1 MRLFARF
8 FLILLTFAMLPVG
21 AMGVWMLTQ
30 RQQLADNA
38 RALHTRMAVLAAD
51 VAERTAEQLNRALVV
66 VEDVDRARGNAKLE
80 ESALRKAAAADP
92 SVALIA
98 LLDEG
103 GKELLRFADP
113 DFFRGDELAD
123 RSRDEAFVER
133 KRMNRLMLGSPFVVD
148 GVAMLPAA
156 HPLVDG
162 RTVYLAY
169 SLRGL
174 GRRLAKLSK
183 GAVGR
188 GRLLFVDAS
197 GRPVPG
203 LGDEPPSKD
212 WTLAGKD
219 AEGWLDDVPGE
230 DGPLIAAYALAPA
243 SGLRAVSLQSR
254 REAYA
259 SSEMAA
265 ARATAFFVAIC
276 LLVAA
281 GAYGVSAKLLQP
293 VTALISAAERV
304 ARGDFQRP
312 VPALGWGELDSLGAT
327 FNAMTAKVK
336 SIQDMQI
343 DRIMEEKA
351 KIDALVRNIPEGV
364 LLAAFDGTVLYVNAT
379 AAKLLGIRA
388 PERPGKVGD
397 AVKSSELREL
407 LAVVQSRAK
416 RVASAVVALAPP
428 EGGEP
433 VYFASRALTVV
444 KEKKEVGILLLL
456 RDVTVERELERMK
469 EEFFHAIVHDLRGPI
484 TVIDGI
490 VHFMKRMQNLG
501 EKEKTYV
508 ELAEQAAKRLGA
520 LVTDILDIAKLE
532 SGTMTLTPAAA
543 KADDLLESVR
553 RLYSVPAEG
562 KSIKLETSP
571 GAAGELACDTRLVE
585 RVLMNLVGNAMKF
598 TPSGGRIILSAKGA
612 PGADVEFSV
621 QDTGPGIPA
630 DKLDAVFEKFKQLDR
645 DAAKRAGYG
654 LGLSIC
660 RKIVDLHGGRIW
672 VESKVG
678 EGSRFAFTIPRA
690 PKTAAQTLPAPAA
703 H

>member
-1 MRLFARF
+1 MKLFARF
-8 FLILLTFAMLPVG
+8 FLILLVFAMLPVM
-21 AMGVWMLTQ
+21 ALGVWMLTQ

-38 RALHTRMAVLAAD
+38 RALHSRMAVLAAD
-51 VAERTAEQLNRALVV
+51 VAERTAEQLNRSLVV
-66 VEDVDRARGNAKLE
+66 VEDVDHARGSEKLE
-80 ESALRKAAAADP
+80 TAALRKAAASDP
-92 SVALIA
+92 NVALVA
-98 LLDEG
+98 LLDPS

-113 DFFRGDELAD
+113 EFFRTEELAD
-123 RSRDEAFVER
+123 RSKEEAVADR
-133 KRMNRLMLGSPFVVD
+133 LRMNRLMLGSPYVVN

-162 RTVYLAY
+162 RTVYMAY

-188 GRLLFVDAS
+188 GRLLFVDAA

-212 WTLAGKD
+212 WKLETRDK
-219 AEGWLDDVPGE
+219 EGWLDDVPG
-230 DGPLIAAYALAPA
+230 DSGSMVAAFALAPA
-243 SGLRAVSLQSR
+243 SGLRAVSLQDR

-259 SSEMAA
+259 STDAAA
-265 ARATAFFVAIC
+265 ARAVVFFVVLC

-281 GAYGVSAKLLQP
+281 GAYAVSAKLLQP
-293 VTALISAAERV
+293 INTLISAADRV
-304 ARGDFQRP
+304 ARNDFQRP
-312 VPALGWGELDSLGAT
+312 VPALGWGELDTLGAT
-327 FNAMTAKVK
+327 FNGMAAKVK
-336 SIQDMQI
+336 TFQEIQI

-351 KIDALVRNIPEGV
+351 KIDALVKNIPEGV
-364 LLAAFDGTVLYVNAT
+364 LLCSFDGTVLYVNAT
-379 AAKLLGIRA
+379 AAKVLGVRA
-388 PERPGKVGD
+388 PERLGKLGEL
-397 AVKSSELREL
+397 VKSPDLRKVV
-407 LAVVQSRAK
+407 AAVQSRAK
-416 RVASAVVALAPP
+416 RVEGADVPLTPP

-433 VYFASRALTVV
+433 VWYAARALTVV
-444 KEKKEVGILLLL
+444 KEKKEVGILVLL
-456 RDVTVERELERMK
+456 RDITVERELARMK
-469 EEFFHAIVHDLRGPI
+469 EEFFHAVVHDLRGPI

-501 EKEKTYV
+501 DKEKTYV

-543 KADDLLESVR
+543 KADDLLAQVR
-553 RLYSVPAEG
+553 SLYSVPAEG
-562 KSIKLETSP
+562 KSIKLDVAP
-571 GAAGELACDTRLVE
+571 GGAGELSCDTRLVE

-598 TPSGGRIILSAKGA
+598 TPSGGRITLSATGA

-621 QDTGPGIPA
+621 RDTGPGIPA

-690 PKTAAQTLPAPAA
+690 PKTTAATLPAPFA

>member
-1 MRLFARF
+1 MKLFARF
-8 FLILLTFAMLPVG
+8 FLILLAFALLPVM

-30 RQQLADNA
+30 RQALADNA

-66 VEDVDRARGNAKLE
+66 VEDVERARGSAKLE
-80 ESALRKAAAADP
+80 EAALRKAAATDP
-92 SVALIA
+92 NVALIA
-98 LLDEG
+98 MLDAS
-103 GKELLRFADP
+103 GKETSRFADP
-113 DFFRGDELAD
+113 EYFRPDELAD
-123 RSRDEAFVER
+123 RSKEEAVVER
-133 KRMNRLMLGSPFVVD
+133 GRMNRLMLGSPFVVN
-148 GVAMLPAA
+148 GVSMLPAA

-162 RTVYLAY
+162 RTLYVAY

-174 GRRLAKLSK
+174 GRRLAKLAK
-183 GAVGR
+183 AAEGR
-188 GRLLFVDAS
+188 GRLLFVDAE

-203 LGDEPPSKD
+203 LGEAPPTKE
-212 WTLAGKD
+212 WRLAGRDKD
-219 AEGWLDDVPGE
+219 GWLDDVPGD
-230 DGPLIAAYALAPA
+230 DGPMIAAYALAPA

-259 SSEMAA
+259 TSETAA
-265 ARATAFFVAIC
+265 ARAVIFFVAIC
-276 LLVAA
+276 VLVAA
-281 GAYGVSAKLLQP
+281 GAWALSGLLLKP
-293 VTALISAAERV
+293 VTALIAGAERV
-304 ARGDFQRP
+304 ARSDFRSP
-312 VPALGWGELDSLGAT
+312 VPALGWGELDTLGAT
-327 FNAMTAKVK
+327 FNGMAAKVK
-336 SIQDMQI
+336 AFQEVQI
-343 DRIMEEKA
+343 DRLMEEKA
-351 KIDALVRNIPEGV
+351 KIDALVKNIPEGV
-364 LLAAFDGTVLYVNAT
+364 LLAGFDGSVLYVNAP
-379 AAKLLGIRA
+379 AAKALGIRS
-388 PERPGKVGD
+388 PDKPVKLGEV
-397 AVKSSELREL
+397 VKSPELR
-407 LAVVQSRAK
+407 AVLTSVLGRAK
-416 RVASAVVALAPP
+416 KADGAHVALAPLD
-428 EGGEP
+428 GGEP
-433 VYFASRALTVV
+433 VWYAARALTVV
-444 KEKKEVGILLLL
+444 RDRKELGILLLL
-456 RDVTVERELERMK
+456 RDITVERELERMK

-501 EKEKTYV
+501 DKEKTYV

-532 SGTMTLTPAAA
+532 SGTMTLTPASGP
-543 KADDLLESVR
+543 ADALLATVQ

-562 KSIKLETSP
+562 KSIKLEAIAGT
-571 GAAGELACDTRLVE
+571 AGELTCDTRLVE

-598 TPSGGRIILSAKGA
+598 TPSGGRITLTAKGA

-690 PKTAAQTLPAPAA
+690 PRTTAQQLPAPAG